1 MRKLIVAGVL
11 VAAMTA
17 QGVAV
22 QAEPAHKAGAHATAA
37 AKLEDHYVVNNGVKI
52 HYVTEGKGP
61 LVVLVHGFPD
71 YWATWKPLMA
81 TLSAAGYRTAAL
93 DNRGYNLSDKPQGE
107 AAYAM
112 PNLVGDIAAVVAA
125 EGQKNTILIGH
136 DWGAAI
142 SWQVAFM
149 RPDLVNKLIIMA
161 VPHPAGMAREMATN
175 KAQQAGSNYARNFQK
190 EGSEKNLTAEG
201 LAGWVK
207 DPAEKAGYVEAFKR
221 SDFGAMMNYYRANY
235 PKGVGDTAAQPPP
248 APPIHVPVLV
258 IHGMKDTALNA
269 AGHNGTWDH
278 VTADT
283 TILMIPTAGHFVQHD
298 AQDLVDR
305 TVKDWLNERR

>member
-1 MRKLIVAGVL
+1 MRRFTL
-11 VAAMTA
+11 
-17 QGVAV
+17 
-22 QAEPAHKAGAHATAA
+22 AGAMLAA
-37 AKLEDHYVVNNGVKI
+37 ATLAFAAQAAPAAKPQDRFTQNGGVKI
-52 HYVTEGKGP
+52 HYVVQGKGP
-61 LVVLVHGFPD
+61 LVVMIHGFPD

-93 DNRGYNLSDKPQGE
+93 DNRGYNLSGQPKGE

-112 PNLVGDIAAVVAA
+112 PNLVGDVAAVIAA
-125 EGQKNTILIGH
+125 EGQKNAVVVGH

-142 SWQVAFM
+142 AWSVALT
-149 RPDLVNKLIIMA
+149 RPDLVNKLIILS
-161 VPHPAGMAREMATN
+161 VPHPAGLAREMATN
-175 KAQQAGSNYARNFQK
+175 KAQQEGSNYARNFQK
-190 EGSEKNLTAEG
+190 PGSEKNLTAEG

-207 DPAEKAGYVEAFKR
+207 DPKEKPGYVEAFKR
-221 SDFGAMMNYYRANY
+221 SDFAAMMNYYRANY
-235 PKGVGDTAAQPPP
+235 PKGVGDTAAP
-248 APPIHVPVLV
+248 APSFPPIKVPVLV

-298 AQDLVDR
+298 AESLVDR
-305 TVKDWLNERR
+305 TIKDWLNARR